1 MGKNSSLTPEELE
14 IHKRA
19 VKLRK
24 MTDSQ
29 LVKAFEENKDRS
41 TPNTDIVENILK
53 GLESGECKGIK
64 GYLAQ
69 RIRDY
74 VSERGFI

>member
-29 LVKAFEENKDRS
+29 LVKAFEENNEHS
-41 TPNTDIVENILK
+41 PSNIDIVETILK

-64 GYLAQ
+64 GCLAQ

-74 VSERGFI
+74 VSEKGFI